1 MKIKIFNARITNG
14 NDVLVFENRINE
26 FIEKEINSKNK
37 VVYDI
42 RQTETLFSQRN
53 QESTV
58 LTITISYEEAVSLN
72 EMIPSDKKINSQKDK

>member
-42 RQTETLFSQRN
+42 RQTETLCSQRN
-53 QESTV
+53 QEFTV
-58 LTITISYEEAVSLN
+58 LTITISYEEAN
-72 EMIPSDKKINSQKDK
+72 KAE